1 MPPSQARANLLP
13 VMEPKGPGVEETRRT
28 PRFVVRGI
36 VAGYFGGS
44 DVRLRDVSATGLQI
58 EHASPLRP
66 GMTSRAGFRIG
77 SASASFLATVVWSR
91 LSTTKGQDGK
101 LLYRSGL
108 RSMDAEP
115 LQLLRTLEA
124 ANLIEPDPESLDRKR
139 QKLAERAA
147 TKQTLG
153 HVKLI
158 PPQIVIP
165 VDQLLL
171 VQQARER
178 LRSQPQDALK
188 WYNRAKYAMAEH
200 GGRLQDVEVSYREE
214 VFAVWE
220 YLERTIDLVTIA
232 HAFERSR

>member
-1 MPPSQARANLLP
+1 
-13 VMEPKGPGVEETRRT
+13 METNGLGVDETRRT
-28 PRFVVRGI
+28 PRFVVCGM
-36 VAGYFGGS
+36 VMGFFAGS
-44 DVRLRDVSATGLQI
+44 DVRLCDVSAAGLQI
-58 EHASPLRP
+58 EHGSPLKP

-77 SASASFLATVVWSR
+77 SASASFFATVVWSR
-91 LSTTKGQDGK
+91 LSTAKGIDGK

-108 RSMDAEP
+108 SLTDAEP
-115 LQLLRTLEA
+115 LQHLLRTLEA
-124 ANLIEPDPESLDRKR
+124 ANLIEPDAASLDRKR
-139 QKLAERAA
+139 QKIAERAA
-147 TKQTLG
+147 AKKTLG

-171 VQQARER
+171 IQQARER

-200 GGRLQDVEVSYREE
+200 GGRLQDIEVNYREE